1 MPSEVD
7 QAVSPQSIQDRLGGF
22 FQGEAPEKAPSVA
35 KQPAV
40 DVAEDDTETD
50 QVEEGDEEEIT
61 PEPEPT
67 VDEVEVELEGWKGK
81 IPTKLKAEIDKG
93 ADYTRKT
100 QTLADEKR
108 LLDANIRSQQ
118 EYVALQ
124 QAASAEIEQLTK
136 IRSQLEQYSNVDI
149 TQVDGDTI
157 NRMRF
162 AADNLK
168 DQAAKLEKAVSVKQN
183 EFRVKVLG
191 SWDELATKAQA
202 VIVRDIPNWS
212 SVAPDVAKFALNEG
226 YQYEHITGHDR
237 QSGQRVGPGVVDPVF
252 AKTLYKAMQ
261 WDKLQA
267 SKATSSGKVANAPPV
282 LKPGA
287 QTITKAAHTQKA
299 LSQQHKQ
306 RGSVDTAAALLRKY
320 FKD

>member
-1 MPSEVD
+1 MPPEVD
-7 QAVSPQSIQDRLGGF
+7 QAVPQQSIQERLGGF
-22 FQGEAPEKAPSVA
+22 FQGDEPEKAPSVA
-35 KQPAV
+35 RQPIV
-40 DVAEDDTETD
+40 DDADDDTESD
-50 QVEEGDEEEIT
+50 QVEAGDVEESA

-67 VDEVEVELEGWKGK
+67 VDEVEVELDGWKGK
-81 IPTKLKAEIDKG
+81 IPTKLKAEIDKA
-93 ADYTRKT
+93 ADYTQKT
-100 QTLADEKR
+100 QRLADDKR
-108 LLDANIRSQQ
+108 LLDANVRSQQ

-124 QAASAEIEQLTK
+124 QAASAEIEQLNA
-136 IRSQLEQYSNVDI
+136 IRSQLDQYSNVDI
-149 TQVDGDTI
+149 TQVDGETL

-168 DQAAKLEKAVSVKQN
+168 DKQAKLEKAVSAKQS

-212 SVAPDVAKFALNEG
+212 SVAPDVAKYALNEG

-252 AKTLYKAMQ
+252 AKSLYKAMQ

-299 LSQQHKQ
+299 LTQQHKQ
-306 RGSVDTAAALLRKY
+306 KGSVDTAAALLRKY